1 MKILQLTT
9 FFLFISTVTFSQNLI
24 GYKEDEIRKYMREN
38 RKDMNYASVTN
49 SRFKYLKYTDND
61 ENETLLFFLN
71 NSSVCKSERII
82 CDYSIKERKIKE
94 FNTRYKKIDDNSW
107 LDVRGRKNYTIEIK
121 DEQWSCIV
129 TIVQAK

>member
-61 ENETLLFFLN
+61 DNETILFFLN

-82 CDYSIKERKIKE
+82 CDYSIKNQKIKE
-94 FNTRYKKIDDNSW
+94 FNARYKKIDDNSW
-107 LDVRGRKNYTIEIK
+107 LDVRGRKNYTIELK
-121 DEQWSCIV
+121 DEQWSCII

>member
-9 FFLFISTVTFSQNLI
+9 FFLFVSTVTFSQNLI

-38 RKDMNYASVTN
+38 QKDMNYASVTN

-61 ENETLLFFLN
+61 DNETLLFFLN

-82 CDYSIKERKIKE
+82 CDYSIKDRKIKE
-94 FNTRYKKIDDNSW
+94 FNTKYKKIDDNSW
-107 LDVRGRKNYTIEIK
+107 LDVRGRKNYTIDIK
-121 DEQWSCIV
+121 DEQWSCII
-129 TIVQAK
+129 TIVQTK

>member
-49 SRFKYLKYTDND
+49 SRFKYLKYTDNND
-61 ENETLLFFLN
+61 NETLLFFLN

-82 CDYSIKERKIKE
+82 CDYSIKNQKIKE
-94 FNTRYKKIDDNSW
+94 LNERYKKIDDNSW
-107 LDVRGRKNYTIEIK
+107 LDVRGRKNYTIELK
-121 DEQWSCIV
+121 DEQWSCII

>member
-9 FFLFISTVTFSQNLI
+9 FFLFVSTVTFSQNLI

-38 RKDMNYASVTN
+38 QKDMNYASVTN

-61 ENETLLFFLN
+61 DNETLLFFLN

-82 CDYSIKERKIKE
+82 CDYSIKDRKIKE
-94 FNTRYKKIDDNSW
+94 FNTKYKKIDDNSW
-107 LDVRGRKNYTIEIK
+107 LDVRGRKNYTIYIK
-121 DEQWSCIV
+121 DEQWSCII
-129 TIVQAK
+129 TIVQTK

>member
-49 SRFKYLKYTDND
+49 SRFKYLKYTDNND
-61 ENETLLFFLN
+61 NETLLFFLN

-82 CDYSIKERKIKE
+82 CDYSIKNQKIKE
-94 FNTRYKKIDDNSW
+94 LNARYKKIDDNSW
-107 LDVRGRKNYTIEIK
+107 LDVRGRKNYTIELK
-121 DEQWSCIV
+121 DEQWSCII